1 MKDNF
6 GKCIALVLQHE
17 GGFVNNPKDPGG
29 ATNLGVTK
37 KVWEEWVG
45 KPVSIDDM
53 KALTVDDVKPLYK
66 AQYWDR
72 IRGDG
77 LPAGVDYA
85 VFDVA
90 VNSGVVRAA
99 KFLQACL
106 GLPTDGIIGPAT
118 LAAVEDKNPRQ
129 LVTEICD
136 KRLAFMQGLPIWSTF
151 GKGWERRVKEVES
164 KAFEMAT

>member
-1 MKDNF
+1 
-6 GKCIALVLQHE
+6 
-17 GGFVNNPKDPGG
+17 
-29 ATNLGVTK
+29 
-37 KVWEEWVG
+37 
-45 KPVSIDDM
+45 M

-136 KRLAFMQGLPIWSTF
+136 KRLAFMQALPIWSTF